1 MKTYLYQII
10 FPGAFPIARL
20 FPKGFY
26 TLLLCS
32 SYTFAVAGPGGSN
45 NSNDLQFRNAKLES
59 GIAGKDG
66 AVYRFSQVNNDVD
79 ALVKIIGRS
88 SSQVKLVSIDLSN
101 TGWDN
106 AFQPQITYNNGK
118 TNGAVD
124 YWMEFEISFV
134 NKDKNTPVTVSSFN
148 VTGLDIDGNG
158 TNAHEYLSFYKL
170 SSYTL
175 ENRSLLNVTNLLDA
189 LIGDL
194 LGILT
199 PGKRF
204 DGPLTNYGGI
214 DTSATRIMETNS
226 YTNTNSFHVRTGVSA
241 SGVADVSDRMYSLYF
256 KSFAYQAPVQFTL
269 PLVITSFDANLD
281 NKNVTLKWETGKEK
295 KLSHFV
301 IERST
306 NGRDYEDAGVVFA
319 SGSSDV
325 KQDYSFSDAINTSA
339 KGVLYYRLKMVDQ
352 LNAYNYT
359 EVRIIRFGGDAT
371 ASLHLQAFPN
381 PVVNE
386 LRITIPAAWQ
396 EKQVNYDL
404 YNGNGQLVRHI
415 ASNQANQT
423 EVVSM
428 QGLGRGMYIVKAYT
442 GNEMASQIVV
452 KN

>member
-10 FPGAFPIARL
+10 FPGAFSPIRL

-32 SYTFAVAGPGGSN
+32 SYTLAVAGPGGSN
-45 NSNDLQFRNAKLES
+45 SANDLQFRNAKLET
-59 GIAGKDG
+59 GIAGQNG

-79 ALVKIIGRS
+79 ALVKITGRS
-88 SSQVKLVSIDLSN
+88 SSQVKLVSIDITN

-106 AFQPQITYNNGK
+106 AFQPQVTYGSGR
-118 TNGAVD
+118 TSGAVD

-134 NKDKNTPVTVSSFN
+134 NTGKTSPVTVAGFN

-158 TNAHEYLSFYKL
+158 TNAHEYLSFYNL
-170 SSYTL
+170 NSYTL

-204 DGPLTNYGGI
+204 DGPVTQFNGI
-214 DTSATRIMETNS
+214 DTSATQVMETDS
-226 YTNTNSFHVRTGVSA
+226 YANVNSFRVRTGASTTSA
-241 SGVADVSDRMYSLYF
+241 ADVSDRMYSLYF
-256 KSFAYQAPVQFTL
+256 KAFAYQAPVQFTL
-269 PLVITSFDANLD
+269 PLVVTSFDASLE

-295 KLSHFV
+295 RLSHFV
-301 IERST
+301 IQRST
-306 NGRDYEDAGVVFA
+306 NGIDYDDAGVVFA

-325 KQDYSFSDAINTSA
+325 KQDYSFTDALKSSA
-339 KGVLYYRLKMVDQ
+339 KGVLYYRLEMVDQ
-352 LNAYNYT
+352 KNAYDFTN
-359 EVRIIRFGGDAT
+359 VRIIKVGGDAT

-381 PVVNE
+381 PVMDE
-386 LRITIPAAWQ
+386 LRITVPASWQ
-396 EKQVNYDL
+396 EKQVSYDL
-404 YNGNGQLVRHI
+404 YNGNGQLVKHI

-423 EVVSM
+423 ETLSM
-428 QGLGRGMYIVKAYT
+428 QGLGRGMYVVKAYT
-442 GNEMASQIVV
+442 GNEIASQIVV